1 MLYYSP
7 VVNLASVLARLDGE
21 PADAIESET
30 LECKPWHPATRDACV
45 REVREAVVSFANAR
59 GGTILLGIEDRKRTR
74 REAIQGVGN
83 LDVNDLRRRIYD
95 GTEPH
100 VLVDIEELIEPEG
113 RLLVIRV
120 PRGIPPHTTS
130 EGVGKIR
137 VGKECKPLTGSDLAR
152 LILSAGQ
159 RDTTR
164 EPLPGATLADLDP
177 DEIRRLQ
184 RSIKAEGQKPELAR
198 LEPEELLQNLE
209 LVREGEISLA
219 AVLLLGRSAALARWA
234 QQHEVIFLRYKTET
248 RYDVRHD
255 LKGPIFSVLDA
266 IERLLTAHL
275 QVGTQGAGGFRE
287 LSIPDISWFAA
298 REAILNA
305 LVHRDYFLRQA
316 VYIEVRGDRLQ
327 VTSPGGFMGGVT
339 PQNILRH
346 PPVRRN
352 SLLANVL
359 QCAGFVNRAGVGVDR
374 IYEELLQIGKGLPA
388 YEADEAQVRLV
399 LPTKTHAAFAGFVA
413 EEARARRALGLDDLI
428 LLRSIAERGMLD
440 RWSAGERLQLP
451 EDHAAERLVSLRERG
466 YLVPH
471 GRGRG
476 TAYRLSR
483 ALSDLLRGRAETDF
497 DTDLDDEAIKLRVQA
512 VLAERGRLTNADVRR
527 LSGCSRAEAVR
538 LMSALR
544 TEGFATLEGRGRGAA
559 YAPGPALKG
568 RPQRRKP

>member
-1 MLYYSP
+1 MLKGLP
-7 VVNLASVLARLDGE
+7 ELLATLDGE
-21 PADAIESET
+21 PADAIESDT
-30 LECKPWHPATRDACV
+30 LECKPWHPATRDACI
-45 REVREAVVSFANAR
+45 RDIREAVVSFANAR
-59 GGTILLGIEDRKRTR
+59 GGTILLGIEDRKRSR
-74 REAIQGVGN
+74 RDAIRGVGN
-83 LDVNDLRRRIYD
+83 LDLNDLRRRIYD
-95 GTEPH
+95 GTDPH
-100 VLVDIEELIEPEG
+100 ILADIEELVEPEG
-113 RLLVIRV
+113 RLVVIRV

-152 LILSAGQ
+152 LVLSAGQ
-159 RDTTR
+159 RDITG
-164 EPLPGATLADLDP
+164 ELQPGATVADLDP

-184 RSIKAEGQKPELAR
+184 RAIETEGQKPELAR
-198 LEPEELLQNLE
+198 LEPAEMLQNLD
-209 LVREGEISLA
+209 LVRNGEVSLA
-219 AVLLLGRSAALARWA
+219 AVLLLGRSTAIARWA
-234 QQHEVIFLRYKTET
+234 PQHEVIFLRYKTNT

-255 LKGPIFSVLDA
+255 LKGPILSVLDG

-275 QVGTQGAGGFRE
+275 QVGTQSAGGFRE

-316 VYIEVRGDRLQ
+316 VYIELRGDRLQ

-352 SLLANVL
+352 SLLASVL

-374 IYEELLQIGKGLPA
+374 IYEELLHIGKGLPV
-388 YEADEAQVRLV
+388 YEADEAQVRLM
-399 LPTKTHAAFAGFVA
+399 LPTKTHVAFAGFVA
-413 EEARARRALGLDDLI
+413 DEIRAGRALGLDELI
-428 LLRSIAERGMLD
+428 VLRSIAERGMLD
-440 RWSAGERLQLP
+440 RWSAADRLQLA
-451 EDHAAERLVSLRERG
+451 DDSAAERLVSLRERG

-483 ALSDLLRGRAETDF
+483 ALSDLLRGTAATDF

-527 LSGCSRAEAVR
+527 LSGYSRAATVR
-538 LMSALR
+538 LMNVLR
-544 TEGFATLEGRGRGAA
+544 TEDLARLEGRGRGAA
-559 YAPGPALKG
+559 YTPGPALKG
-568 RPQRRKP
+568 RPQKRKR

>member
-1 MLYYSP
+1 MLD
-7 VVNLASVLARLDGE
+7 LGAALARLDGE

-30 LECKPWHPATRDACV
+30 LECKAWRPAMRDACI
-45 REVREAVVSFANAR
+45 REIREAVVAFANAR

-100 VLVDIEELIEPEG
+100 ILVDIDEVIEAEG
-113 RLLVIRV
+113 RLLAIRV

-130 EGVGKIR
+130 EGVAKIR
-137 VGKECKPLTGSDLAR
+137 VGKECKPLTGSDIAR
-152 LILSAGQ
+152 LVLSAGQ
-159 RDTTR
+159 RDITG
-164 EPLPGATLADLDP
+164 ELLPSATVADLDP

-184 RSIKAEGQKPELAR
+184 RAIETEGQKPDLAR
-198 LEPEELLQNLE
+198 LEPAEMLENLDLIRDGEL
-209 LVREGEISLA
+209 SLA

-234 QQHEVIFLRYKTET
+234 PQHEVIFLRYKTDT

-255 LKGPIFSVLDA
+255 LKGPVLGVLDA
-266 IERLLTAHL
+266 IERLLTTHL
-275 QVGTQGAGGFRE
+275 QVGTLSADGFRE

-316 VYIEVRGDRLQ
+316 VYIELRGDRVQ

-339 PQNILRH
+339 PHNILRH

-352 SLLANVL
+352 GLLAGVL

-374 IYEELLQIGKGLPA
+374 IYEELLRIGKGLPV

-399 LPTKTHAAFAGFVA
+399 LPTKTHEPFVRFVA
-413 EEARARRALGLDDLI
+413 DEARAQRTLRLDDLI

-440 RWSAGERLQLP
+440 RWSASERLQLP
-451 EDHAAERLVSLRERG
+451 EDDAADRLVSLRERG

-483 ALSDLLRGRAETDF
+483 ALSDLLRGPSETDF
-497 DTDLDDEAIKLRVQA
+497 DTDLDGEAIKLRVQA

-527 LSGCSRAEAVR
+527 LSGYSRAETVR
-538 LMSALR
+538 LMNVLR
-544 TEGFATLEGRGRGAA
+544 TEGLARLEGRGRGAG
-559 YAPGPALKG
+559 YTPGPALKG
-568 RPQRRKP
+568 RPQKQKHKP